1 MAPSVVL
8 TIPHELSA
16 SRKKDNLQSQVQ
28 QLVLQKGPF
37 RNVTESS
44 LLDDIQ
50 RHATEV
56 EEDEEGSEHVV
67 DNAAETVQAT
77 REKLFQIRAEY
88 LQMSS

>member
-8 TIPHELSA
+8 TIPHELNA

-56 EEDEEGSEHVV
+56 EDREEGSD
-67 DNAAETVQAT
+67 DNLDSATETVQAT

-88 LQMSS
+88 VQMSS